1 MTQTEMM
8 ARSVEA
14 SEGKAAKGSS
24 SESESKEKLNLVDI
38 FTDPV
43 KHDIDTTLRKAW
55 HSSEAKSKPELDQE
69 SKALTEKTGKS
80 LKDSLANHVGQEY
93 AERLI
98 RMIDDKGK
106 IEIPAANRMDAS
118 KVIKAGSG
126 VEAGKLNEM
135 KIGDREYD
143 IYIPKTVH
151 AHKEGGK
158 TTVPTIV
165 AVHGVETDTTPDAQ
179 ESRHMKDASG
189 LNLVADQLG
198 MAVIYPK
205 AKARMFDGTKD
216 PDTGISML
224 GKLGEKINSMANT
237 KPLMAWNTQD
247 HDLLPSDKSYND
259 RNYFDAMEKDV
270 RSYFKMSEQVGI
282 LGHSNGGTY
291 SQDIAVHRA
300 DKIAAVATFT
310 STFMNDADR
319 PETGKP
325 TWIILGDKDKTLNI
339 DGHQSIK
346 SRIYDFILPTHSEPD
361 KHDPRAQGEIWAAA
375 GGCTD
380 STITDNDKVTIQKF
394 SGGKDCDVRVD
405 IVKGNGH
412 AIPTYQ
418 NLQRDRQFAFGNFTY
433 IKHDNNYSYEVAKW
447 MKGYLTD
454 NKR

>member
-1 MTQTEMM
+1 MTGTETIS
-8 ARSVEA
+8 RNNVEV
-14 SEGKAAKGSS
+14 K
-24 SESESKEKLNLVDI
+24 ESKASASNSAENNNLTWDKI
-38 FTDPV
+38 FSNEV
-43 KHDIDTTLRKAW
+43 KRDIDTTLREAW
-55 HSSEAKSKPELDQE
+55 HASEAKSKPQLDQE
-69 SKALTEKTGKS
+69 AKALTDKTGKS
-80 LKDSLANHVGQEY
+80 LRDSLANHVGYDY
-93 AERLI
+93 ADRLLQLKE
-98 RMIDDKGK
+98 DKGK
-106 IEIPAANRMDAS
+106 IEIPQANRMDAS

-151 AHKEGGK
+151 AQKDGGK
-158 TTVPTIV
+158 LTVPTIV
-165 AVHGVETDTTPDAQ
+165 AVHGVETDITPDAK

-205 AKARMFDGTKD
+205 AKPRMFDGTKD
-216 PDTGISML
+216 ADTGISKL
-224 GKLGEKINSMANT
+224 GWLGEKINGMANT
-237 KPLMAWNTQD
+237 KPLRAWNTQD

-259 RNYFDAMEKDV
+259 RDYFDAVERDV
-270 RSYFKMSEQVGI
+270 RTYFKMSDKMGI
-282 LGHSNGGTY
+282 LGHSNGGTF
-291 SQDIAVHRA
+291 SQDIAVNRP

-310 STFMNDADR
+310 STWMKDADL
-319 PETGKP
+319 PKVGKP
-325 TWIILGDKDKTLNI
+325 MWVILGDRDKTLNI
-339 DGHQSIK
+339 DDHQSMK
-346 SRIYDFILPTHSEPD
+346 SRIYDFILPTHSEPG
-361 KHDPRAQGEIWAAA
+361 KHSPRAQGTVWAAA

-380 STITDNDKVTIQKF
+380 STVTDTEKVNIQKY

-454 NKR
+454 KRK